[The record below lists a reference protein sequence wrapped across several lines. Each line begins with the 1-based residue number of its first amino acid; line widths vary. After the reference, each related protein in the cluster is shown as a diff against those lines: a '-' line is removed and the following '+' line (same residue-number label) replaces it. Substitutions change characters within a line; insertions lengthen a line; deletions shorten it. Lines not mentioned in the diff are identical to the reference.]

1 MKTLNVIL
9 LILAIASIPGYLV
22 VRALTIIVRNEE
34 EEFRIREQRLIDR
47 EYETDPT
54 VCRGCGHK
62 HPMVA
67 EIGLCGTCASRLYG
81 DSPYL
86 NETV

>member
-1 MKTLNVIL
+1 MKALLFLLAFV
-9 LILAIASIPGYLV
+9 LILGGLATWAYNRI
-22 VRALTIIVRNEE
+22 TIKDRDAE
-34 EEFRIREQRLIDR
+34 RIRHQRLLNR

-62 HPMVA
+62 HPLVE
-67 EIGLCGTCASRLYG
+67 EIGCCGSCASKTYG

-86 NETV
+86 NETA